1 MRHETEFFEGLV
13 RKAGYGFP
21 GERIPSVVGCSP
33 SSCAPDKFRQGSEGY
48 LSGPL

>member
-13 RKAGYGFP
+13 RKAGYGLP
-21 GERIPSVVGCSP
+21 GERILVVGCSP
-33 SSCAPDKFRQGSEGY
+33 SSCAPDKFRQGLEGY